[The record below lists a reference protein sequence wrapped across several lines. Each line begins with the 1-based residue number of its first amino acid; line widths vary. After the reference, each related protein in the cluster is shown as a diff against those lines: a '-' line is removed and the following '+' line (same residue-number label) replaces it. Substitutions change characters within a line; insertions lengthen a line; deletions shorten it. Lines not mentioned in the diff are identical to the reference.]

1 MKHTTFFFVRK
12 LEWRLIKNSALSQR
26 MPHRNN
32 PTQKSMLSAKTKNNN
47 VQVDNET
54 NQTTEATNLEETTLT
69 AILETVNT
77 LAPDQTT
84 LAMGMINFVY
94 SEKSWATSSKN
105 VRSGP
110 RKTGP
115 ASR

>member
-1 MKHTTFFFVRK
+1 
-12 LEWRLIKNSALSQR
+12 